1 MQCWGLQLDFI
12 TCIALQMAVG
22 LCVDY
27 AAHVGHTFLTIDDP
41 NKNDRTLKTV
51 LDIGPAV
58 VYGGTSTL
66 LMFAA
71 LGTVDAYGCLAF
83 FKVYFY
89 CKMAALELIILW
101 LSTDFLSGRVVWP
114 LPWLGFAASYF
125 EYGWPKNV
133 CKKLSG

>member
-1 MQCWGLQLDFI
+1 MCFWIQLCVFLTLIDVIGFMQCWGLQLDFI

-27 AAHVGHTFLTIDDP
+27 AAHVGHTFLTIDEAD
-41 NKNDRTLKTV
+41 KDKRTLKTV

-83 FKVYFY
+83 FKVNDRMTMSFLRIILIR
-89 CKMAALELIILW
+89 AALL
-101 LSTDFLSGRVVWP
+101 
-114 LPWLGFAASYF
+114 
-125 EYGWPKNV
+125 
-133 CKKLSG
+133 